1 MSVSE
6 QPVEK
11 PAEKPA
17 EKTAEK
23 PVEKPSLKRLSV
35 LRRLIGLMAPHKG
48 RFALATVSLF
58 IGSAMGLLYPQA
70 ARMAVD
76 IGLSEESAF
85 ESKARLDQI
94 ALALVAVFLLHSLLT
109 WLRHYLMSWL
119 GERVVADLR
128 KRVFDRLV
136 ALPLSW
142 FHERRT
148 GEITGRLA
156 ADVATVENIVGSQL
170 SVSLRDMVS
179 LFGGVTLLFV
189 ENWRLTLIML
199 GIVPPIVLGVLLFGR
214 RIRKMS
220 KAVQDRFAETSAHVQ
235 EVIGAM
241 ATVQSFVREKRE
253 SERYGDEIEKYFKD
267 KIELASWRGL
277 FFATMSFAGW
287 FGIAI
292 TVWFG
297 GRAVLDGSLT
307 AGDLAAFMLYTFMVA
322 ASLGSL
328 AGLWGSLQ
336 SAAGATERLFAIL
349 DETPAIRDP
358 EVPVDLPPRA
368 SAPGEVRFDAVTF
381 AYPSRA
387 SEDVVK
393 NISLDVKAGE
403 VVALVGRSGS
413 GKTTLTA
420 LLQRFYDPRE
430 GRVLVDG
437 VDVKTARLADL
448 RARIAT
454 VSQEPVLFS
463 GTIAE
468 NIAYARPSAS
478 RDEVLAAAKEAHA
491 DEFIERFADQYEAKI
506 GERGVKL
513 SGGQRQRIAIARAL
527 LADPRVLILDEATS
541 SLDAESEALVQAALA
556 RLMKGRTTLVIAHR
570 LSTVRDADRIVV
582 LDKGEVVEQGT
593 HDALMNARGTYWK
606 LVEHQVV
613 LAEA

>member
-1 MSVSE
+1 MTVDA
-6 QPVEK
+6 
-11 PAEKPA
+11 PAEK
-17 EKTAEK
+17 K
-23 PVEKPSLKRLSV
+23 PPEPKPSLKRLSV
-35 LRRLIGLMAPHKG
+35 LRRLIGLMAPHKV

-58 IGSAMGLLYPQA
+58 IGSGLGLIYPQA

-76 IGLSEESAF
+76 IGLAEGTGEASR
-85 ESKARLDQI
+85 ARLDQI
-94 ALALVAVFLLHSLLT
+94 ALGLVGIFLIHSLLT

-179 LFGGVTLLFV
+179 LVGGVGLLFV
-189 ENWRLTLIML
+189 ENWRLTFVML
-199 GIVPPIVLGVLLFGR
+199 AIVPPIVIGVLLFGR

-220 KAVQDRFAETSAHVQ
+220 KTVQDRFAETSAHVQ

-241 ATVQSFVREKRE
+241 STVQSFVREERE
-253 SERYGDEIEKYFKD
+253 SQRYGDEIEKYFVD
-267 KIELASWRGL
+267 KVQLASWRGL
-277 FFATMSFAGW
+277 FFATLSFAGW

-307 AGDLAAFMLYTFMVA
+307 AGDLAAFLLYTFMVA

-328 AGLWGSLQ
+328 AGLWSSLQ

-358 EVPVDLPPRA
+358 ESPVDLPPRA
-368 SAPGEVRFDAVTF
+368 QAPGEVRFEDVTF

-387 SEDVVK
+387 TEDVVR
-393 NISLDVKAGE
+393 NIALDVKAGE

-448 RARIAT
+448 RSRIAT

-468 NIAYARPSAS
+468 NIAYARPSAT
-478 RDEVLAAAKEAHA
+478 REEVLSAAREAHA

-582 LDKGEVVEQGT
+582 LDKGAVVEQGT
-593 HDALMNARGTYWK
+593 HDALMSAKGTYWR

>member
-1 MSVSE
+1 MTA
-6 QPVEK
+6 VE
-11 PAEKPA
+11 P
-17 EKTAEK
+17 
-23 PVEKPSLKRLSV
+23 KPSLKRLSV
-35 LRRLIGLMAPHKG
+35 LSRLISLVTPHKG
-48 RFALATVSLF
+48 RFALATLSLF
-58 IGSAMGLLYPQA
+58 IGSALGLVYPQA

-76 IGLSEESAF
+76 IGLDQQTG
-85 ESKARLDQI
+85 SKAQLDQI
-94 ALALVAVFLLHSLLT
+94 ALGLVAIFLVHSLLT

-179 LFGGVTLLFV
+179 LVGGVTLLFV
-189 ENWRLTLIML
+189 ENWQLTLTML
-199 GIVPPIVLGVLLFGR
+199 ATVPPIVLGVLLFGR

-220 KAVQDRFAETSAHVQ
+220 KAVQDRFADTSAHVQ
-235 EVIGAM
+235 EVVGAI

-253 SERYGDEIEKYFKD
+253 SERYETEIERYFVD
-267 KIELASWRGL
+267 KVRLASWRGL
-277 FFATMSFAGW
+277 FFATLSFAGW

-307 AGDLAAFMLYTFMVA
+307 AGDLAAFLLYTFMVA

-336 SAAGATERLFAIL
+336 SAAGATERLFQIL
-349 DETPAIRDP
+349 DEVPAIRDP
-358 EVPVDLPPRA
+358 ESPVDLPARA
-368 SAPGEVRFDAVTF
+368 SAPGEVRFENVTF
-381 AYPSRA
+381 AYPSRP
-387 SEDVVK
+387 SEDVVRAIDLSV
-393 NISLDVKAGE
+393 NAGE

-413 GKTTLTA
+413 GKTTMTA
-420 LLQRFYDPRE
+420 LLQRFFDPRE
-430 GRVLVDG
+430 GRVTIDG
-437 VDVKTARLADL
+437 VDVKHARLKEL
-448 RARIAT
+448 RSRIAT

-468 NIAYARPSAS
+468 NIAYGRPDATSA
-478 RDEVLAAAKEAHA
+478 EIEAAAREAHA
-491 DEFIERFADQYEAKI
+491 DEFIETFADKYQAKI

-541 SLDAESEALVQAALA
+541 SLDSESEALVQSALS

-582 LDKGEVVEQGT
+582 MDKGAVVEQGT
-593 HDALMNARGTYWK
+593 HDALMARQGTYWR

-613 LAEA
+613 TA